1 MNALRIMVVEDEFAI
16 AHLFAEVLVGMG
28 HDVCAIEATE
38 SDAVAAAAR
47 CKPDLMIVD
56 VGLGTGSGMD
66 AVDEIL
72 LSGFVPH
79 VFVSGDI
86 SGVQAL
92 RPDAVAIQKPF
103 FVTTLVIAMQ
113 RALGIKNAL
122 MAAGGEGRKIHPQLI

>member
-1 MNALRIMVVEDEFAI
+1 MRSLRIMVVEDEFAV

-28 HDVCAIEATE
+28 HNVCAIEATE
-38 SDAVAAAAR
+38 SDAVAGAAR

-56 VGLGTGSGMD
+56 VGLGAGSGIV

-72 LSGFVPH
+72 LTGFVPH

-103 FVTTLVIAMQ
+103 FIAALVLAMQ
-113 RALGIKNAL
+113 RALGIAPAVAMLGVK
-122 MAAGGEGRKIHPQLI
+122 GSTF